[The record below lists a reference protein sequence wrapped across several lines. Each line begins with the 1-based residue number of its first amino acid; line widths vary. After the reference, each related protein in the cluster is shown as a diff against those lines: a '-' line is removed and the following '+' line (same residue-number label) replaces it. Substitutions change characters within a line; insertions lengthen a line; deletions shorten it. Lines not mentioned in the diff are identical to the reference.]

1 MLIENSSKYYL
12 KRTRAFSKE
21 IEFNVPEDLQSKK
34 DVNIE
39 ELFPVA
45 IACIADLS
53 ADIVRDKIKVEQV
66 KDYSEELYFPSKF
79 YDAYLNINIIEL
91 YPVIPLPNGV

>member
-39 ELFPVA
+39 ELFPLA

-53 ADIVRDKIKVEQV
+53 ADIVRGKIKVEQV
-66 KDYSEELYFPSKF
+66 RDY
-79 YDAYLNINIIEL
+79 
-91 YPVIPLPNGV
+91 